1 MTQPKQLKL
10 GAAIHGVGS
19 SVSTWKHPALPSDAS
34 INPDFYMDQARKA
47 EEAKFDFV
55 FIADG
60 LHITEQSIPHFLN
73 RFEPLTILSAL
84 GAVTSHIG
92 LVGTLSTSYSEP
104 FNVARQF
111 ASLDHISRGRAGWNV
126 VTSPSEGASAN
137 FNKGV
142 HPDHQTR
149 YRIAGEYLEIVKGLW
164 DSWEDDAFIRDKESG
179 VFFDPAKLHPLNHE
193 GEFFAVAGPLNIGR
207 SRQGQPV
214 VFQAGSS
221 DSGRELAAKTA
232 DAVFTHHGTLEESR
246 QFYAD
251 VKQRAAAYGR
261 SQEEILI
268 LPGIAPI
275 VAVTEEDAERKYQE
289 IVDLGSVEDALQYL
303 SRFFD
308 YHDFTQYPLDEPF
321 PDLGD
326 FGANG
331 FRSTTD
337 QIKKTAQEQGL
348 TLRETALRT
357 ANPKPAFF
365 GTPEQ
370 IADKIEQWFKQQA
383 VDGFIILSSVP
394 GGLEDFTSLVVPI
407 LQARGIFRTEY
418 EASTLRG
425 HLGLPF
431 PENRYTQRPVAHQI

>member
-1 MTQPKQLKL
+1 MTSIKQLKL

-19 SVSTWKHPALPSDAS
+19 SVSGWRHPELPSDAS
-34 INPDFYMDQARKA
+34 INPDFYVDQARKA
-47 EEAKFDFV
+47 EEAKLDFV

-84 GAVTSHIG
+84 AAATSHIG

-126 VTSPSEGASAN
+126 VTSPSEGAAAN

-142 HPDHQTR
+142 HPDHGTR
-149 YRIAGEYLEIVKGLW
+149 YRIADEYLEVVKGLW
-164 DSWEDDAFIRDKESG
+164 DSWEDDAFKRDKESG
-179 VFFDPAKLHPLNHE
+179 VFFDPTKLHRLDHE
-193 GEFFAVAGPLNIGR
+193 GEFFSVAGPLNIGR

-232 DAVFTHHGTLEESR
+232 DAVFTHHGTLEEAQ

-251 VKQRAAAYGR
+251 VKRRAAVYGR

-275 VAVTEEDAERKYQE
+275 VAATEEEAERKYQE
-289 IVDLGSVEDALQYL
+289 MVNLGSVEDALQYL

-321 PDLGD
+321 PELGD

-337 QIKKTAQEQGL
+337 QIKRTAKEQGL
-348 TLRETALRT
+348 TLREIALRT
-357 ANPKPAFF
+357 ANPRPSFF

-370 IADKIEQWFKQQA
+370 LADKIEQWFKQQA
-383 VDGFIILSSVP
+383 VDGFIILSTVP
-394 GGLEDFTSLVVPI
+394 GGLEDFTALVVPI
-407 LQARGIFRTEY
+407 LQARGVFRTEY
-418 EASTLRG
+418 EETTLRG

-431 PENRYTQRPVAHQI
+431 PENRYTRSLVAHQT